1 MSKKVTIILATL
13 LLIGLFSNNFVSA
26 HQTKPTIVDISFH
39 KNTSIELHIQTN
51 LEALVAGIGPQ
62 HNDTDDAPQ
71 VQLYKQ
77 LRELPADKL
86 KVRFMELESSYRAAI
101 KLSLSGQLNTQ
112 IVSWNFSH
120 IEIPAVGDPR
130 ISRMSDIYYSTMLV
144 PDMTEV
150 NWQYPE
156 RYGDSVVRFITEG
169 HDYKTSHWLTQ
180 GKASPV
186 YLLAEEIQP
195 KSRAEIAWQYG
206 VLGYEHILP
215 KGLDHILF
223 VLGLFLL
230 STKMAPLLWQITA
243 FTLAHSITL
252 GLSIYGLIA
261 LSPAIIEPLIALSI
275 VYVGIENI
283 MTKQLKPWRVVIV
296 FLFGLLHGMGFASVL
311 TDLGLPESEFL
322 TALITFNIGVELG
335 QLSVILGAFIL
346 VGWLS
351 QRARAYRYAVIIPGS
366 LSIALMGLYWT
377 VERL

>member
-1 MSKKVTIILATL
+1 MARDRALKGDLRISRKLTMAGTK
-13 LLIGLFSNNFVSA
+13 
-26 HQTKPTIVDISFH
+26 QTQK
-39 KNTSIELHIQTN
+39 
-51 LEALVAGIGPQ
+51 
-62 HNDTDDAPQ
+62 
-71 VQLYKQ
+71 
-77 LRELPADKL
+77 
-86 KVRFMELESSYRAAI
+86 
-101 KLSLSGQLNTQ
+101 
-112 IVSWNFSH
+112 VSWSFSR
-120 IEIPAVGDPR
+120 IEIPAVGDTR
-130 ISRMSDIYYSTMLV
+130 ISRMSDIYYSTELIPEMSQA
-144 PDMTEV
+144 

-156 RYGDSVVRFITEG
+156 RFGDSVVRFITEG
-169 HDYKTSHWLTQ
+169 NDYKTSHWLTQ
-180 GKASPV
+180 AKISPA
-186 YLLAEEIQP
+186 YPLAKEIQA

-230 STKMAPLLWQITA
+230 STKMAPLLWQVTA

-283 MTKQLKPWRVVIV
+283 ITKQLKPWRVVIV

-322 TALITFNIGVELG
+322 TALITFNIGVEFG
-335 QLSVILGAFIL
+335 QLSVILGAFVL

-351 QRARAYRYAVIIPGS
+351 QKAQVYRNMVVIPGS
-366 LSIALMGLYWT
+366 LAIALMGLYWT
-377 VERL
+377 LERI